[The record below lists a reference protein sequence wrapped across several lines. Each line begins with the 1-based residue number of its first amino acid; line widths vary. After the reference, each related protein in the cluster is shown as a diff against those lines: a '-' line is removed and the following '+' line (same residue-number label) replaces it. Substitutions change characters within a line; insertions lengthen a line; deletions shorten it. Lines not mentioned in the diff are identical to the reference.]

1 MNPTEVVLELLLSI
15 VEILVD
21 AAQTARAGSADAAFA
36 SVALKCTLRAL
47 HANLVAASIMR
58 NDIPDSDV
66 AAPSGQERAAAPV
79 TPSPFVFASAGAA
92 AAVPAL
98 AGGGMDG
105 GAAERFEKFVR
116 APRGGLCSR
125 ISSVLVD
132 CASWR
137 ARSRACSSSMV
148 PPLGAAPA
156 THDAL
161 GEGAARAG
169 APSGGDAVGP
179 SVHVLGPMEL
189 QAAAAQAWGGGL
201 AVVLPTP
208 VQRSMLLAELL
219 ATAEDLSLLDMHP
232 DVWSMLF
239 VAACQRLSCRDVAD
253 LVLPSHIPLS
263 SSLNSDLRLGGGRAT
278 SVRLRVRARACM

>member
-1 MNPTEVVLELLLSI
+1 
-15 VEILVD
+15 
-21 AAQTARAGSADAAFA
+21 
-36 SVALKCTLRAL
+36 
-47 HANLVAASIMR
+47 
-58 NDIPDSDV
+58 
-66 AAPSGQERAAAPV
+66 
-79 TPSPFVFASAGAA
+79 
-92 AAVPAL
+92 
-98 AGGGMDG
+98 
-105 GAAERFEKFVR
+105 
-116 APRGGLCSR
+116 
-125 ISSVLVD
+125 
-132 CASWR
+132 
-137 ARSRACSSSMV
+137 
-148 PPLGAAPA
+148 
-156 THDAL
+156 
-161 GEGAARAG
+161 
-169 APSGGDAVGP
+169 
-179 SVHVLGPMEL
+179 MEL